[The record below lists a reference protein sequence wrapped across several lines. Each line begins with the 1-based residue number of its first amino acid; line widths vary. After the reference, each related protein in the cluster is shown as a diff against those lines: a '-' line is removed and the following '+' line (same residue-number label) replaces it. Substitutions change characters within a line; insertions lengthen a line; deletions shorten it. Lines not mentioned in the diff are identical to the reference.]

1 MSAETEIAIIAAI
14 GYDRELGKD
23 NTLLW
28 HMPADLKYFKK
39 MTMGCPMI
47 MGRKTYDSI
56 GRPLPGRRTLVVTR
70 NIDFSATGTEV
81 YHSLEA
87 ALETCKNIPRVF
99 VAGGAEIY
107 RLAMP
112 LARVMFLTHVH
123 GNFDADTYF
132 PAFSAGWTCVHK
144 EPYPADEQHAFAFTH
159 CEYRRV

>member
-1 MSAETEIAIIAAI
+1 MSAETEIALIAAI
-14 GYDRELGKD
+14 GNNRELGKD

-39 MTMGCPMI
+39 MTMGCAMI

-56 GRPLPGRRTLVVTR
+56 GRPLPGRRTLVVTH
-70 NIDFSATGTEV
+70 NSTFTAPGTEV

-87 ALETCKNIPRVF
+87 ALEACKNSGRVF

-107 RLAMP
+107 QLALP
-112 LARVMFLTHVH
+112 LAHVMFLTHVH

-132 PAFSAGWTCVHK
+132 PAFSEDWTCVHR
-144 EPYPADEQHAFAFTH
+144 EPFPADEQNAFAYTH